1 MNLANLTVNVRP
13 LTSYQAIDLGLMM
26 AREWF
31 MPLWSLWWRRMLPIF
46 VGLGVLIWGWGFFQ
60 SSADTSSSIL
70 SFWVGI
76 FLWWVKPYAEMPSVI
91 YLSQKL
97 FDKDY
102 TPEQAYQ
109 QARQLPLKH
118 TLLLLTRHRITLRRQ
133 ILMPI
138 LLLEQQD
145 QAHMKARLRILSQ
158 SQGSGITW
166 HTCVFSLLEI
176 IAYIGLSVLVVQLI
190 PNGIVSD
197 GTWFAW
203 LKDAPAWLDIVMYGV
218 SMLVV
223 SIASPFYIASGFGLY
238 ICKRS
243 LLEGWDIELKF
254 RKLAQRYEE
263 MRASQPVFTKMD
275 TVTDKQGQR

>member
-31 MPLWSLWWRRMLPIF
+31 MPLWSLWWRRMLPVFIALA
-46 VGLGVLIWGWGFFQ
+46 VILWGLDFFKLVEDGSGSRVSMWVGVL
-60 SSADTSSSIL
+60 
-70 SFWVGI
+70 
-76 FLWWVKPYAEMPSVI
+76 LWWLKPYAEVPSVI

-102 TPEQAYQ
+102 TPEQAYHH
-109 QARQLPLKH
+109 ARQLPNKY
-118 TLLLLTRHRITLRRQ
+118 TGLLLTRHRLTLRRQ
-133 ILMPI
+133 LLMPI

-145 QAHMKARLRILSQ
+145 QAQMKARLRILSQ
-158 SQGSGITW
+158 AQSSAITW
-166 HTCVFSLLEI
+166 HTLVFNTLEI
-176 IAYIGLSVLVVQLI
+176 IGYLGLMMLVFLLI
-190 PNGIVSD
+190 PETLLQTGD
-197 GTWFAW
+197 WLTWLTDSPVW
-203 LKDAPAWLDIVMYGV
+203 LNILMYSI

-223 SIASPFYIASGFGLY
+223 SVVSPFYIASGFGAY

-254 RKLAQRYEE
+254 RKLAQRFEA
-263 MRASQPVFTKMD
+263 MRANQPMFNNLM
-275 TVTDKQGQR
+275 DKQGKQ

>member
-31 MPLWSLWWRRMLPIF
+31 MPLWSLWWRRMLPVFIG
-46 VGLGVLIWGWGFFQ
+46 VAVVIWGLGFLHLL
-60 SSADTSSSIL
+60 DTSDKNV
-70 SFWVGI
+70 SFWVGV
-76 FLWWVKPYAEMPSVI
+76 FLWWVKPYAEVPSVI

-109 QARQLPLKH
+109 QARQLPFKNI
-118 TLLLLTRHRITLRRQ
+118 LLLLTRHRITLRRQ

-145 QAHMKARLRILSQ
+145 QAHMNARLRILSQ

-166 HTCVFSLLEI
+166 HTMVFSLLEI
-176 IAYIGLSVLVVQLI
+176 IGYLGLLVLVSQLI
-190 PNGIVSD
+190 PEGLVSD
-197 GTWFAW
+197 GAWFEW
-203 LKDAPAWLDIVMYGV
+203 LKDAPTWLDILMYGV

-263 MRASQPVFTKMD
+263 MRANQPLFSNTN
-275 TVTDKQGQR
+275 QGGK

>member
-26 AREWF
+26 ARHWF
-31 MPLWSLWWRRMLPIF
+31 MPLWSLWWRRMLPVLVSIGMVLGALYYF
-46 VGLGVLIWGWGFFQ
+46 NLLDHGVDSMVSFWMGVL
-60 SSADTSSSIL
+60 
-70 SFWVGI
+70 
-76 FLWWVKPYAEMPSVI
+76 LWWLKPYAEVPSVI

-102 TPEQAYQ
+102 TPEQAWQ
-109 QARQLPLKH
+109 QVRQLPTKH
-118 TLLLLTRHRITLRRQ
+118 TLLLLSRHRLTLRRQ

-145 QAHMKARLRILSQ
+145 QAHMKARLRVLSQ

-166 HTCVFSLLEI
+166 HTFVFSLLEI
-176 IAYIGLSVLVVQLI
+176 IGYIGLLVLLSQLV
-190 PNGIVSD
+190 PQSWLAQGK
-197 GTWFAW
+197 WFAW
-203 LKDAPAWLDIVMYGV
+203 LQQDPIWLQTLMYAV
-218 SMLVV
+218 SMGVV
-223 SIASPFYIASGFGLY
+223 SVISPFYIASGFGLY

-254 RKLAQRYEE
+254 RKLTQRFEA
-263 MRASQPVFTKMD
+263 MRVNQAFLD
-275 TVTDKQGQR
+275 TGSEP

>member
-13 LTSYQAIDLGLMM
+13 LTSYQAIDVGMMM
-26 AREWF
+26 ARHWF
-31 MPLWSLWWRRMLPIF
+31 MSLWSLWWRRMLPVFI
-46 VGLGVLIWGWGFFQ
+46 GVVMVLWALYFFKVL
-60 SSADTSSSIL
+60 DNTSETNL
-70 SFWVGI
+70 SFWVGLV
-76 FLWWVKPYAEMPSVI
+76 LWWVKPYAEVPSVV

-97 FDKDY
+97 FDPTY
-102 TPEQAYQ
+102 TPEQAWQ
-109 QARQLPLKH
+109 QVRQLPTKH

-166 HTCVFSLLEI
+166 HTMVFSFLEI
-176 IAYIGLSVLVVQLI
+176 LCYLGLIVLVVQLI
-190 PNGIVSD
+190 PKGMIDDSQWLTWLKNAPLWLSIVSY
-197 GTWFAW
+197 A
-203 LKDAPAWLDIVMYGV
+203 I

-223 SIASPFYIASGFGLY
+223 SVASPFYIASGFGLY

-254 RKLAQRYEE
+254 RKLAQRFEAVRANQPFLAKGEE
-263 MRASQPVFTKMD
+263 
-275 TVTDKQGQR
+275 